1 MGTFKRIGRVYQQ
14 TFVDTYSKVSQ
25 AKVYTKKTALTAA
38 DILNDRV
45 LPWYEA
51 QGISVLRILTDR
63 GMVKHP
69 CKLSWMQSMW
79 RLEKRI

>member
-1 MGTFKRIGRVYQQ
+1 VGTFKRIGRVYQQ

-45 LPWYEA
+45 LPWYE
-51 QGISVLRILTDR
+51 
-63 GMVKHP
+63 
-69 CKLSWMQSMW
+69 
-79 RLEKRI
+79 E